1 VPAPKITV
9 LQGQIRSGGCLP
21 GEQHMTKK
29 NSVIVGQG
37 AVTCKQI
44 VAVARR
50 QARVKLSTQKT
61 FRNRMQQSQAML
73 HRALKNGDAV
83 YGVNTGF
90 GKACGKRMQAD
101 AALQKIANPLPFHG
115 CGTGEPIGIEET
127 RAAMLCRMLCLA
139 TGYSGVSMGLLR
151 QLEAFLN
158 LGITPA
164 VPCQG
169 SVGASG
175 DLTPMSYIAAG
186 LAGERDVFYAGRRM
200 SARQALKKTGL
211 APYVFEPKEPLAMVN
226 GTSTMT
232 GIAVMAVERSRTVL
246 DAAVCAAALTVH
258 AFRGKSHHFH
268 PVISRAKPFA
278 GQGAV
283 ARSLTRLLQAKGGT
297 AHLEEDGPEALQ
309 DPYSVRCTP
318 QIAGVL
324 SDALAWI
331 SRWVETEANSS
342 NDNPIFDP
350 ATGEPLMSG
359 NFYGGHIAFAM
370 DSLKAALAS
379 VADMADRQIMLLVNP
394 QLSRGLP
401 EDLVG
406 VAGREHFFHHGFKA
420 MSITASALA
429 AEALKLTMPA
439 ASFSRSSES
448 HNQDKVSMGTISAR
462 DTLRICELVERVAAI
477 HLMTATQACELRSN
491 YQKRTGLV
499 RIIDRVRSIAPGTFE
514 DRPMDNDINAL
525 SRAISENDLFS
536 IIND

>member
-1 VPAPKITV
+1 MI
-9 LQGQIRSGGCLP
+9 
-21 GEQHMTKK
+21 KK
-29 NSVIVGQG
+29 NVVIVGQG
-37 AVTCKQI
+37 SVSGGQI
-44 VAVARR
+44 VAVARE
-50 QARVKLSTQKT
+50 QAQVKLSAKKT
-61 FRNRMQQSQAML
+61 FRDRMQRSQAML

-115 CGTGEPIGIEET
+115 CGTGEPIGIAET

-139 TGYSGVSMGLLR
+139 SGYSGVSVALLR

-158 LGITPA
+158 LGITPV

-175 DLTPMSYIAAG
+175 DLTPMSYIAAC
-186 LAGERDVFYAGRRM
+186 LAGGRDVFYKGRRM

-211 APYVFEPKEPLAMVN
+211 KPYVFEPKEPLAMVN

-232 GIAVMAVERSRTVL
+232 GIAVMVVERSRNIL
-246 DAAVCAAALTVH
+246 DAVVCAAALTVH
-258 AFRGKSHHFH
+258 AFKGKSHHFH
-268 PVISRAKPFA
+268 PVISQAKPFA
-278 GQGAV
+278 GQDAV
-283 ARSLTRLLQAKGGT
+283 ARSLTKLLQAKSGT

-331 SRWVETEANSS
+331 SGWVETEANSS

-370 DSLKAALAS
+370 DSLKAVLAS
-379 VADMADRQIMLLVNP
+379 VSDMADRQVMLLVNP
-394 QLSRGLP
+394 QMSRGLP

-406 VAGREHFFHHGFKA
+406 VAGGEQFFHHGFKA

-448 HNQDKVSMGTISAR
+448 HNQDKVSMGTIAAR
-462 DTLRICELVERVAAI
+462 DAEQVCTIVERAVAI
-477 HLMTATQACELRSN
+477 HLLAAAQGCDLRGHSEERPRLAALI
-491 YQKRTGLV
+491 Q
-499 RIIDRVRSIAPGTFE
+499 SIRKLSPHLAA
-514 DRPMDNDINAL
+514 DRPLDRDIEAMAQ
-525 SRAISENDLFS
+525 AIAGGRLFS
-536 IIND
+536 TFTRIKTP

>member
-1 VPAPKITV
+1 MI
-9 LQGQIRSGGCLP
+9 
-21 GEQHMTKK
+21 KK
-29 NSVIVGQG
+29 NIVIVGQG
-37 AVTCKQI
+37 PVTCEQI
-44 VAVARR
+44 VAVARG
-50 QARVKLSTQKT
+50 QAEVKLSSQKT
-61 FRNRMQQSQAML
+61 FRDRMQRSQAML
-73 HRALKNGDAV
+73 RRALKNGDAV

-101 AALQKIANPLPFHG
+101 TALKKIANPLPFHG

-139 TGYSGVSMGLLR
+139 TGYSGVSVALLR

-158 LGITPA
+158 LGITPV

-175 DLTPMSYIAAG
+175 DLTPMSYIAAC
-186 LAGERDVFYAGRRM
+186 LAGERNVFYAGRRM

-211 APYVFEPKEPLAMVN
+211 KPYMFEPKEPLSMVN

-232 GIAVMAVERSRTVL
+232 GIAVMAVERSRNIL
-246 DAAVCAAALTVH
+246 AAAVCAASLTVH

-268 PVISRAKPFA
+268 PVISKAKPFA
-278 GQGAV
+278 GQDAV
-283 ARSLTRLLQAKGGT
+283 AQSLTLLLQAKAST

-324 SDALAWI
+324 SDALTWI
-331 SRWVETEANSS
+331 SDWVETEANSS

-448 HNQDKVSMGTISAR
+448 HNQDKVSMGTIAAR
-462 DTLRICELVERVAAI
+462 DAEQVCTIVERAVAI
-477 HLMTATQACELRSN
+477 HLLAAAQACDLRGKVEQRPRLAS
-491 YQKRTGLV
+491 LV
-499 RIIDRVRSIAPGTFE
+499 QSIRKLSPRLVA
-514 DRPMDNDINAL
+514 DRPLDRDIETVAQ
-525 SRAISENDLFS
+525 AIADGRLFPPLTR
-536 IIND
+536 IKKP